1 MSVCGGIVTGQRSGR
16 DFGPQMVLRE
26 RTDAKRVNRKSRE
39 LPQSMSVGSLCASA
53 AKITDSVSRGRWEP
67 PSNQWAGAAALL
79 HVPSTLI
86 ITGISVKLG
95 AKFSQSTPGNRA
107 GVVVSGVEDAS
118 G

>member
-1 MSVCGGIVTGQRSGR
+1 MPQQPRS
-16 DFGPQMVLRE
+16 Q
-26 RTDAKRVNRKSRE
+26 T
-39 LPQSMSVGSLCASA
+39 
-53 AKITDSVSRGRWEP
+53 VSRGRWEP

-86 ITGISVKLG
+86 ITGISVKFG
-95 AKFSQSTPGNRA
+95 AEFSQSMPENRA